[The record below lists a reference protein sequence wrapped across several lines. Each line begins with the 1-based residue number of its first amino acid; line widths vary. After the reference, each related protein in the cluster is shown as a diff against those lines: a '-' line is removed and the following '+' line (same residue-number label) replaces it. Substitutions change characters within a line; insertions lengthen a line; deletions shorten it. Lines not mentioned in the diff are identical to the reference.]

1 MDPSSASLSPSSN
14 NGTRSHRRNHV
25 LPASPPCTSVLVT
38 SNSCGILPTNS
49 VSFDFS
55 RCVYMEGGV
64 ALNSSRERFPG
75 TSFIPWPFAIV
86 GFTIARKILL
96 WWALYVWDS
105 ISAIAS
111 FIERRYMGRQIGEL
125 GFFFAAYGFHRWRT
139 WVKGILKSSN

>member
-105 ISAIAS
+105 ILWSSHRMTLYGATNRWIRLLL
-111 FIERRYMGRQIGEL
+111 RRL
-125 GFFFAAYGFHRWRT
+125 W
-139 WVKGILKSSN
+139 LS

>member
-64 ALNSSRERFPG
+64 ALNSSRERFPE
-75 TSFIPWPFAIV
+75 TSFILWPFAIV

-105 ISAIAS
+105 ILWSPHRTTLYGATNRWIRLLL
-111 FIERRYMGRQIGEL
+111 RRL
-125 GFFFAAYGFHRWRT
+125 W
-139 WVKGILKSSN
+139 LS